1 MNEDQDRL
9 AQAEERLDE
18 PDYPEFE
25 GRTPGGLTWPIRRF
39 YWAVEK
45 RILWPIS
52 DSFKRFTRSF
62 RYRSPFA
69 YIGATMLLTLTAAA
83 IGAAVYFHN
92 EAKDGES
99 TTQVVADV
107 PAETIVEPT
116 IPAPVTSVT
125 PPSDAKPENTLK
137 GVVPDFDK
145 TSGKTKSKDKAAGGV
160 ANKSAADDPYATV
173 VKPSDPPDSP
183 PLKVAHKFA
192 LTFVDYEVGKK
203 GAANDFKSIATPK
216 LSKELKQDP
225 PRQPSNGKIPKADV
239 MNVVKGDSKGDTMEV
254 SVSLLRSG
262 ATSELRLAVE
272 QQKNKKWL
280 VSEVRG

>member
-9 AQAEERLDE
+9 RQAEERLYE
-18 PDYPEFE
+18 PEYPEFE

-52 DSFKRFTRSF
+52 DSFKRVAGSF
-62 RYRSPFA
+62 RYRSPLA

-92 EAKDGES
+92 EAKDGE
-99 TTQVVADV
+99 TTPVVAEV
-107 PAETIVEPT
+107 PSETVVEPT
-116 IPAPVTSVT
+116 IPTPVTTAT
-125 PPSDAKPENTLK
+125 PPSDSKPDNTLK

-145 TSGKTKSKDKAAGGV
+145 TSGSSKDDNAGGV
-160 ANKSAADDPYATV
+160 ASKSAADDPYATV
-173 VKPSDPPDSP
+173 VKPSKAPDSP

-192 LTFVDYEVGKK
+192 LTFVDYEVGRK
-203 GAANDFKSIATPK
+203 GAADDFKSIATPK

-239 MNVVKGDSKGDTMEV
+239 MNVVKGDSTGDSMEV

-262 ATSELRLAVE
+262 ATSELRLALE
-272 QQKNKKWL
+272 QQKNNKWL

>member
-9 AQAEERLDE
+9 RQAEERLYE
-18 PDYPEFE
+18 PEYPEFE

-52 DSFKRFTRSF
+52 DSFKRVAGSF
-62 RYRSPFA
+62 RYRSPLA

-92 EAKDGES
+92 EAKDGE
-99 TTQVVADV
+99 TTPVVAEV
-107 PAETIVEPT
+107 PSETVVEPT
-116 IPAPVTSVT
+116 IPTPVTTAT
-125 PPSDAKPENTLK
+125 PPSDSKPDNTLK

-145 TSGKTKSKDKAAGGV
+145 TSANSKDQDAGGV
-160 ANKSAADDPYATV
+160 ANKSAADPYATV
-173 VKPSDPPDSP
+173 VKPSDPPNSP

-203 GAANDFKSIATPK
+203 GAADGFKTIATPK

-239 MNVVKGDSKGDTMEV
+239 MNVVKGDSNGDSMEV

-262 ATSELRLAVE
+262 ATSELRLALE